1 MQDHR
6 HEALGKPVFE
16 DLEPGYFARVQ
27 SVIKSKSYLYRIW
40 SQVVLHRYKAIVPK
54 VSMLFKI
61 WNLIVLHGYKA
72 KRYKEQICSRF
83 GTWLFIIRI
92 DLEIITVFI
101 GYLDIKADFAAFN
114 LFTN

>member
-1 MQDHR
+1 MKHS
-6 HEALGKPVFE
+6 ANLC
-16 DLEPGYFARVQ
+16 L
-27 SVIKSKSYLYRIW
+27 RIW
-40 SQVVLHRYKAIVPK
+40 NLVVLHGYKAIVPK

-61 WNLIVLHGYKA
+61 WNLVVLHGYKA
-72 KRYKEQICSRF
+72 ILYKALWKIRIWNPRF